1 MRGVFV
7 VAVLAAVATG
17 CGGSQLSKDEYGQ
30 ELEQASSSLTQASQ
44 DLGRELTQ
52 AVSGQGSYAQAATEM
67 GTVREQLDE
76 TANQLDDL
84 SPPEDTAPVHDRLVD
99 ALRAYSDDL
108 RDIQSA
114 LESGNGAEIARR
126 LRGAASLQSMKDLQ
140 KVATDLRELG
150 YSFET

>member
-1 MRGVFV
+1 MRGVLV

-30 ELEQASSSLTQASQ
+30 ELEQASSSLTRASQ

-52 AVSGQGSYAQAATEM
+52 AVSGQGSYAQAAREM

-108 RDIQSA
+108 GDIQSA

-126 LRGAASLQSMKDLQ
+126 LRGAASLQSIKDLQ